1 MALYNWPL
9 VFVLIGLALYLILAG
24 SDFGAGFWQLTAGGG
39 EHGEEVREHAHRAS
53 APVWEANHVW
63 LIFVLTVMWT
73 AYPVAFGSI
82 AATLAIPLFL
92 AGIGIVLR
100 GGAYVVSSGTPTP
113 RMQSAVDTIFSVSSI
128 LTPFFLGTVIGALA
142 SERVRVGNPGGSLFT
157 SWLNPTSI
165 AIGIL
170 AVASGAYT
178 AAVFLAGDARRYGDE
193 HLVASFRRR
202 ALGAG
207 VAAGAV
213 AIGALVVLHFDAGR
227 LFNRLTH
234 GPGLPGLVV
243 SLLAGASTLALLL
256 RGRYEPARYTASLA
270 VAATIAGFALAQ
282 SPVLLADLSV
292 EQAAAG
298 HDTLVLVVVAV
309 LGGAAILF
317 PSLVFLFRLA
327 LQGQLE
333 DAGPDRTPPAG
344 GHAAA
349 GMHVNRL
356 AFRLAVALLIGGI
369 GCLTIADA
377 AWLHTIGVVCWLG
390 FVASGFVAVS
400 PGNAGEPV
408 A

>member
-1 MALYNWPL
+1 
-9 VFVLIGLALYLILAG
+9 
-24 SDFGAGFWQLTAGGG
+24 
-39 EHGEEVREHAHRAS
+39 
-53 APVWEANHVW
+53 
-63 LIFVLTVMWT
+63 
-73 AYPVAFGSI
+73 
-82 AATLAIPLFL
+82 
-92 AGIGIVLR
+92 
-100 GGAYVVSSGTPTP
+100 
-113 RMQSAVDTIFSVSSI
+113 
-128 LTPFFLGTVIGALA
+128 
-142 SERVRVGNPGGSLFT
+142 
-157 SWLNPTSI
+157 
-165 AIGIL
+165 
-170 AVASGAYT
+170 
-178 AAVFLAGDARRYGDE
+178 
-193 HLVASFRRR
+193 
-202 ALGAG
+202 
-207 VAAGAV
+207 
-213 AIGALVVLHFDAGR
+213 
-227 LFNRLTH
+227 
-234 GPGLPGLVV
+234 
-243 SLLAGASTLALLL
+243 
-256 RGRYEPARYTASLA
+256 
-270 VAATIAGFALAQ
+270 
-282 SPVLLADLSV
+282 VLLADLSV